1 MSVLSLGR
9 LLRSREGVLAVL
21 VLVFLLLFSKLF
33 AVIISGV
40 PQTQW
45 SKTYGFYSGRS
56 VVQTA
61 DGGYAAAGSNA
72 TRGDRGFGDYAP
84 LLIKTDS
91 SGELEWGKT

>member
-1 MSVLSLGR
+1 MLVSALLVMLSLVSAA
-9 LLRSREGVLAVL
+9 L
-21 VLVFLLLFSKLF
+21 FLN
-33 AVIISGV
+33 VISGV
-40 PQTQW
+40 PHMQW